1 MPSTPALLDETTLQT
16 RIAELGK
23 EIREVYGEDT
33 PITCIGVLKG
43 SIIFLSD
50 LVRTI
55 DGPVELEFLGVS
67 SYRGTE
73 STGEVRITHD
83 LHNSIAG
90 KHVLVV
96 EDIVDTGL
104 TLSYLREMLEVR
116 EPASLRVVALLD
128 KPSRR
133 TSPVQVEFT
142 GFEIPDA
149 FVVGYGLDLNERYR
163 NLPYVGIYQ
172 ED

>member
-1 MPSTPALLDETTLQT
+1 
-16 RIAELGK
+16 
-23 EIREVYGEDT
+23 V
-33 PITCIGVLKG
+33 
-43 SIIFLSD
+43 
-50 LVRTI
+50 
-55 DGPVELEFLGVS
+55 
-67 SYRGTE
+67 
-73 STGEVRITHD
+73 THD
-83 LHNSIAG
+83 LHTSIAG

-104 TLSYLREMLEVR
+104 TLAYLREMLELR

-128 KPSRR
+128 KPARR

-149 FVVGYGLDLNERYR
+149 FVVGYGLDLDERYR